1 MLFIYYLAWSLRYM
15 QIELYQPDTRA
26 SPSGLIGDC
35 MLLSFVAQCSAS
47 LIPLYNQRWKEF

>member
-15 QIELYQPDTRA
+15 QIEFYQPE

-35 MLLSFVAQCSAS
+35 MLLFVPQCSVS
-47 LIPLYNQRWKEF
+47 LSPLYNQRWKEF